1 MKRFVSG
8 LSFVLLTAVT
18 ARAADVP
25 AERSALVKGNTR
37 FALELYQKLRV
48 QEGNL
53 FLSPYSIS
61 SALAMTYGGARG
73 QTAEEMARTL
83 HFDLAN
89 DKLHPAFAALTKE
102 INGEGNPKRGYQ
114 LRTANALWGQKGY
127 PFQADFIKL
136 NKDNYGAGLNEVDF
150 KDATEEAR
158 QTINTWVE
166 KQTEDKIKELLQKGV
181 LKPNARMVLTNA
193 IYFKGDWASQFKKDL
208 TRPGD
213 FNLGGGAT
221 VKAPLMHQK
230 ATFKYLDGGRFQA
243 LEMPYVGKDLTMV
256 VLLPKKVDGLAEFEK
271 GVTPETLAA
280 WLGQLRPTEVNVTL
294 PKFKV
299 TAEFALNDALSALG
313 MPSAFKESVADFS
326 GITTADALFIAA
338 VVHKAFVDVNEE
350 GTEAAAATAVIVVE
364 PTAVRVIPEFR
375 ADHPFLF
382 LIRDTRSDTIL
393 FMGRLAE
400 PK

>member
-1 MKRFVSG
+1 
-8 LSFVLLTAVT
+8 
-18 ARAADVP
+18 
-25 AERSALVKGNTR
+25 
-37 FALELYQKLRV
+37 
-48 QEGNL
+48 
-53 FLSPYSIS
+53 
-61 SALAMTYGGARG
+61 MTYGGARG
-73 QTAEEMARTL
+73 ETAEEMAKTL

-102 INGEGNPKRGYQ
+102 VNGEGKEKRGYQ

-127 PFQADFIKL
+127 PFQADFLKL

-150 KDATEEAR
+150 KGATEEAR
-158 QTINTWVE
+158 KTINAWVE
-166 KQTEDKIKELLQKGV
+166 KQTEDKIKELLQKDI
-181 LKPNARMVLTNA
+181 LKPNSRLVLTNA
-193 IYFKGDWASQFKKDL
+193 IYFKGDWASQFKKDR

-213 FNLGGGAT
+213 FQLGGGKT
-221 VKAPLMHQK
+221 VKAPLMHQH
-230 ATFKYLDGGRFQA
+230 ATFKYLDAGTFQA

-256 VLLPKKVDGLAEFEK
+256 VLLPKKADGLADFEK
-271 GVTPETLAA
+271 DLAPEKLAGL
-280 WLGQLRPTEVNVTL
+280 LGQLRPTDVNVTL
-294 PKFKV
+294 PKFRV

-313 MPSAFKESVADFS
+313 MPTAFKEKLADFT

-338 VVHKAFVDVNEE
+338 VIHKAFVDVNEE
-350 GTEAAAATAVIVVE
+350 GTEAAATTAVIIAEPESIRVV
-364 PTAVRVIPEFR
+364 PEFR